1 MDIVLLLR
9 KWDNSSMAS
18 PSALPPLLLVDD
30 DVGILHLLSD
40 WAIDQGFEP
49 VCCTNGLQALQILDG
64 WTSGIV
70 LADLNMPE
78 MDGLTLCRTVRS
90 SSRSWSPYFL
100 LLTGDET
107 PSLIEDAFRQGV
119 DDFLRKPIG
128 RSEFVGRMKAA
139 VRLTRMADDLRRRA
153 DQELE
158 RRLHQAS
165 VSELREVVSTLA
177 HDLRTPIG
185 ALRTTAEMLTW
196 RAKELP
202 PEVVAGL
209 KRIVDISIHL
219 ADTVTDVADAFVC
232 EESDPLRQ
240 KWTRFDL
247 VAECVR
253 ACELVGG
260 GRPVSAALLVAPV
273 ASAPLMLSGNPQG
286 IRRLVVNL
294 VSNAIRATSQGEVR
308 VAVAPSD
315 EPGFAVLEVQDTG
328 GGIPVEILP
337 HLGEPLML
345 SSGAAPRHRAVHG
358 AGLGLAIVR
367 RIAAHHG
374 GRILVESHPGK
385 GTRIRVWLRDDL
397 DEPCMD
403 RDYAPLDTEL
413 VGA

>member
-1 MDIVLLLR
+1 
-9 KWDNSSMAS
+9 MATS
-18 PSALPPLLLVDD
+18 SALPPLLLVDD
-30 DVGILHLLSD
+30 DPGILHLLSD
-40 WAIDQGFEP
+40 WATDQGFTP
-49 VCCTNGLQALQILDG
+49 TCCTNGLQALEVLDG

-70 LADLNMPE
+70 LADLNMPG
-78 MDGLTLCRTVRS
+78 MDGLTLCRTVRG
-90 SSRSWSPYFL
+90 SSRGWSPYFL

-119 DDFLRKPIG
+119 DDFLRKPVG
-128 RSEFVGRMKAA
+128 RSEFVGRLKAA
-139 VRLTRMADDLRRRA
+139 VRLTHMADELRRRA

-158 RRLHQAS
+158 RRLHQAA

-185 ALRTTAEMLTW
+185 ALRTSAEMLTW

-202 PEVVAGL
+202 PEVVVGL

-240 KWTRFDL
+240 KWTQFDL
-247 VAECVR
+247 AAECVR
-253 ACELVGG
+253 ACEMVG
-260 GRPVSAALLVAPV
+260 GRPTNATVLVS
-273 ASAPLMLSGNPQG
+273 PLGATEVTISGNPQG
-286 IRRLVVNL
+286 ARRLAINL
-294 VSNAIRATSQGEVR
+294 VSNALRATSTGEVR
-308 VAVAPSD
+308 VSVAPSD
-315 EPGFAVLEVQDTG
+315 EPGFVVLEVQDTG
-328 GGIPVEILP
+328 GGIPGEILP

-345 SSGAAPRHRAVHG
+345 SSGAAPRRRAVHG

-374 GRILVESHPGK
+374 GRLLVQSRPGV
-385 GTRIRVWLRDDL
+385 GTRVRVWLRSDL
-397 DEPCMD
+397 PEPCLD

-413 VGA
+413 VEP